1 MANYLN
7 ANTIM
12 NGTFGVV
19 TMNGDEVTEAFGL
32 EAKIELQKE
41 AVKICGS
48 LAEHEKYM
56 GYKGTGTVRLKKTNS
71 RMALQLMEGIKSG
84 NMPEI
89 EIMSELADPAALGA
103 ERVLIKG
110 IKFNDLTLA
119 NWEAGALGEVEA
131 PFTFTDFQMIDSIDP
146 Q

>member
-19 TMNGDEVTEAFGL
+19 TMNGHEVLEAFGM
-32 EAKIELQKE
+32 EAKVELQKE
-41 AVKICGS
+41 AIKICGS

-71 RMALQLMEGIKSG
+71 RMALELMEGIKSG
-84 NMPEI
+84 KLPEI
-89 EIMSELADPAALGA
+89 EIMSQLADPAATGA
-103 ERVLIKG
+103 ERVHIKG
-110 IKFNDLTLA
+110 IKFNDLTLV
-119 NWEAGALGEVEA
+119 NWEAGALGEIEA
-131 PFTFTDFQMIDSIDP
+131 PFTFTDFELIDAVSP

>member
-19 TMNGDEVTEAFGL
+19 TMNGHEVTEAFGL

-71 RMALQLMEGIKSG
+71 RMALELMEGIKTG
-84 NMPEI
+84 NLPEI

-131 PFTFTDFQMIDSIDP
+131 PFTFTDFQMIDSVDP

>member
-7 ANTIM
+7 VNTIM

-19 TMNGDEVTEAFGL
+19 TMNGHEVTEAFGM
-32 EAKIELQKE
+32 EAKVELQKE
-41 AVKICGS
+41 SIKVCGS

-56 GYKGTGTVRLKKTNS
+56 GYKGTGTIRLKKTNS
-71 RMALQLMEGIKSG
+71 RLALELIDGIKTG
-84 NMPEI
+84 KLPQV
-89 EIMSELADPAALGA
+89 EIMSQLADPAANGA

-110 IKFNDLTLA
+110 VKFNDLTLA

-131 PFTFTDFQMIDSIDP
+131 PFSFTDFQLIDAVEVE
-146 Q
+146 

>member
-7 ANTIM
+7 VNTIM
-12 NGTFGVV
+12 SGTFGVI
-19 TMNGDEVTEAFGL
+19 TMNGHEVMEAFGM
-32 EAKIELQKE
+32 EAKVELQKE
-41 AVKICGS
+41 AIKICGS

-71 RMALQLMEGIKSG
+71 RMALELIEGIKSG
-84 NMPEI
+84 KLPSV
-89 EIMSELADPAALGA
+89 EIMSELADPAANGA

-110 IKFNDLTLA
+110 VKFNDLTLA

-131 PFTFTDFQMIDSIDP
+131 PFTFTDFQMIDVVEP

>member
-1 MANYLN
+1 MANYMN
-7 ANTIM
+7 VNTIM

-19 TMNGDEVTEAFGL
+19 TMNGHEVLEAFGM

-41 AVKICGS
+41 AIKICGS

-56 GYKGTGTVRLKKTNS
+56 GYKGTGTIRLKKTNS
-71 RMALQLMEGIKSG
+71 RMALQLVEGIKTG
-84 NMPEI
+84 VLPEI
-89 EIMSELADPAALGA
+89 EIMSELADPAASGA
-103 ERVLIKG
+103 ERVQIKG
-110 IKFNDLTLA
+110 VKFNDLTLA

-131 PFTFTDFQMIDSIDP
+131 PFTFTDFELIDVVEP